1 MESELDNQDGFFNET
16 NTVHSIKHNDYVSA
30 AYIVETAL
38 DAISRVSGYGYYV
51 IDYHKKNF
59 YYVSDNISY
68 WLGLTADEVKEMGY
82 GIYEKFVPKSDIEM
96 LIEVNNSG
104 FELFAKLP
112 DNEKIKYSITYD
124 FHLVVSGKKRLF
136 FHQLTP
142 LVMKDGKIWL
152 ALCCFGISSH
162 QKAGNVVMKKYKDR
176 KFMEYSLT
184 EHSWKEKQIT
194 AITNQEKEL
203 LRLTARGLV
212 YKEMADIIHL
222 SEETVKKNCQ
232 KLMKKFGVNKMAEAL
247 MYAINYA
254 LF

>member
-1 MESELDNQDGFFNET
+1 MKDKLENQNVFFNE
-16 NTVHSIKHNDYVSA
+16 NNAVDCIESNDYASA

-38 DAISRVSGYGYYV
+38 DAVSRMSGCGFYV
-51 IDYHKKNF
+51 IDYYKKNF

-68 WLGLTADEVKEMGY
+68 WLGLPADEVKKMGY
-82 GIYEKFVPKSDIEM
+82 DIYAKFVPEQDLKM
-96 LIEVNNSG
+96 LIEVNTSG

-112 DNEKIKYSITYD
+112 DHEKSKYSITYD

-152 ALCCFGISSH
+152 ALCCFGLSFR
-162 QKAGNVVMKKYKDR
+162 KKEGNIVMKKYNDR
-176 KFMEYSLT
+176 KFLEYSLT
-184 EHSWKEKQIT
+184 EHLWKDGQPIT
-194 AITNQEKEL
+194 ISDQEKEL
-203 LRLTARGLV
+203 LNLTARGFV
-212 YKEMADIIHL
+212 YKEMTDIIHL

>member
-1 MESELDNQDGFFNET
+1 MQNELDNPNVFFNEN
-16 NTVHSIKHNDYVSA
+16 NTVDSIEPTDYASA
-30 AYIVETAL
+30 AYIMETAL
-38 DAISRVSGYGYYV
+38 DAVSRMSGCGYYV

-68 WLGLTADEVKEMGY
+68 WLGLSADEVKEMGY
-82 GIYEKFVPKSDIEM
+82 GIYTKFVPEQDLKM

-104 FELFAKLP
+104 FDLFAKLP
-112 DNEKIKYSITYD
+112 DSEKSKYSISYD

-142 LVMKDGKIWL
+142 LVMKKGKIWL
-152 ALCCFGISSH
+152 ALCCFCITSRK
-162 QKAGNVVMKKYKDR
+162 KAGNVVMKKHNDR
-176 KFMEYSLT
+176 KYLEYSLT
-184 EHSWKEKQIT
+184 EHFWKEGQPIT
-194 AITNQEKEL
+194 ISDQEKEL
-203 LRLTARGLV
+203 LNLTASGFV